1 MKIIVQKFGG
11 TSISSAENREL
22 AAAKVIDAKEAG
34 FMPVVVVS
42 AMGRRGQPY
51 ATDTLIDELRAVD
64 PTTRPDPY
72 EYDALV
78 TVGEGISTAIFAQ
91 LLKSKGY
98 AAQSM
103 TGWQAGIFTE
113 DRHTDARIA
122 AINPQHLMAALEQG
136 IIPVVAGFQ
145 GVTEPADRRCAP
157 EVTTLGRG
165 GSDTTGAALGAALGA
180 EAVEIYTDVNGVKTA
195 DPSIVPDA
203 VTLDTVSYLEIAEMA
218 HLGAKVLH
226 PRAAEIGMSHN
237 VPLWVKST
245 FTDERG
251 TLITQVEKP
260 VSWPRITGVTHSGKV
275 VYFELAIPDPAD
287 KANIELELYRLF
299 AWAKVNIYL
308 ISASPMSVGFAVER
322 GLLPKVQEM
331 LQGLIIPV
339 ERNGGPLRWYI
350 LTLGESAGL
359 QGQRMLMEKFQDRLD
374 YHVAGAT
381 MTENC
386 SVVSLISG
394 NIFRTPGVLTEVA
407 ETLAEVGVE
416 IRQLA
421 DSQYSLSLLVL
432 ESDVERAV
440 RALHARFVGRR
451 PPE

>member
-1 MKIIVQKFGG
+1 
-11 TSISSAENREL
+11 
-22 AAAKVIDAKEAG
+22 
-34 FMPVVVVS
+34 
-42 AMGRRGQPY
+42 
-51 ATDTLIDELRAVD
+51 
-64 PTTRPDPY
+64 
-72 EYDALV
+72 
-78 TVGEGISTAIFAQ
+78 
-91 LLKSKGY
+91 
-98 AAQSM
+98 
-103 TGWQAGIFTE
+103 
-113 DRHTDARIA
+113 
-122 AINPQHLMAALEQG
+122 
-136 IIPVVAGFQ
+136 
-145 GVTEPADRRCAP
+145 
-157 EVTTLGRG
+157 
-165 GSDTTGAALGAALGA
+165 
-180 EAVEIYTDVNGVKTA
+180 
-195 DPSIVPDA
+195 
-203 VTLDTVSYLEIAEMA
+203 
-218 HLGAKVLH
+218 
-226 PRAAEIGMSHN
+226 MSHN

>member
-11 TSISSAENREL
+11 TSVSTAENREF
-22 AAAKVIDAKEAG
+22 AAAKVIEAREAG
-34 FMPVVVVS
+34 FSPVVVVS

-51 ATDTLIDELRAVD
+51 ATDTLIDELRSVD
-64 PTTRPDPY
+64 PTSRPDPY

-98 AAQSM
+98 LAQSM
-103 TGWQAGIFTE
+103 TGWQAGIHTE
-113 DRHTDARIA
+113 DRHTDARIVS
-122 AINPQHLMAALEQG
+122 INPQHMLAAIERG

-145 GVTEPADRRCAP
+145 GVTDPKDKRCAP

-165 GSDTTGAALGAALGA
+165 GSDTTGAALGAALHA

-203 VTLDTVSYLEIAEMA
+203 VTLETVSYLEIAEMA

-226 PRAAEIGMSHN
+226 PRAAEIGLGHG
-237 VPLWVKST
+237 VPIWVKST
-245 FTDERG
+245 FTEDRG
-251 TLITQVEKP
+251 TLVTHVEKP
-260 VSWPRITGVTHSGKV
+260 VTWPRITGVTHSGKV
-275 VYFELAIPDPAD
+275 VYFELAIHDAMD
-287 KANIELELYRLF
+287 KAKIELELYRLF
-299 AWAKVNIYL
+299 AWAQVNIYL
-308 ISASPMSVGFAVER
+308 ISASPMSIGFAVER

-339 ERNGGPLRWYI
+339 ERNGGDLRWYI
-350 LTLGESAGL
+350 LTLGEEAGV
-359 QGQRMLMEKFQDRLD
+359 QGQRMLIEKFSDRLD
-374 YHVAGAT
+374 YHVAEAT

-386 SVVSLISG
+386 SVVSMISG
-394 NIFRTPGVLTEVA
+394 NIFRTPGVLAEVA
-407 ETLAEVGVE
+407 ETLAEAGVE
-416 IRQLA
+416 IHQIT

-440 RALHARFVGRR
+440 RALHARFVGMR